1 MTTPEAT
8 RIGRKLVL
16 PGNTVGGEV
25 GTFYVDFVVWNRDK
39 TESRTLNGL
48 VDTGSTYTLIPEAIL
63 EEMGIEKMRSL
74 RFNLADGSR
83 TELPIGRVEIE
94 LEGQVELVPVV
105 FGPDPERI
113 LLGAVALELF
123 VLAADAAHQR
133 LIPADL
139 TL

>member
-1 MTTPEAT
+1 M
-8 RIGRKLVL
+8 
-16 PGNTVGGEV
+16 
-25 GTFYVDFVVWNRDK
+25 GTFYVDFIVWNRDK

-48 VDTGSTYTLIPEAIL
+48 VDTGSTYTLIPEVIL

-83 TELPIGRVEIE
+83 TELPIGRAEIE

>member
-8 RIGRKLVL
+8 RVGRKLVL

-25 GTFYVDFVVWNRDK
+25 GTFYVDFIVWNRDK

-48 VDTGSTYTLIPEAIL
+48 VDTGSTYTLIPEVIL

-83 TELPIGRVEIE
+83 TELPIGRAEIE

>member
-1 MTTPEAT
+1 M
-8 RIGRKLVL
+8 
-16 PGNTVGGEV
+16 
-25 GTFYVDFVVWNRDK
+25 GTFCVDFIIWNRER
-39 TESRTLNGL
+39 TESRSLNGL
-48 VDTGSTYTLIPEAIL
+48 VDTGSTYTLIPQAVL
-63 EEMGIEKMRSL
+63 EEMGIERMRSL
-74 RFNLADGSR
+74 RFDLADGSHM
-83 TELPIGRVEIE
+83 ELPVGRAEIE
-94 LEGQVELVPVV
+94 LEGQIELVPVV